1 MSPASVAAACP
12 VGRDPRRSRSSRRAN
27 SWRSPPACRIAPST
41 PPPPMSPLLAA
52 LTTASTFCSV
62 MSPRTST
69 ISMPSAAVELVR
81 IRPDA
86 PRLGQR
92 RQSGHLRVS
101 QLDVEH
107 VDVLRDPLLVRR
119 LRDDDATELDVPA
132 QHDLRGGLVVF
143 LRDAGHDRIVEQPVA
158 APERAPRLGDDAV
171 PVVELARLL
180 LREPRVQLDLVD
192 RGHHRRLAEQALEV
206 RHGEVRHPDRAH
218 PPVGIEPLERSP
230 RVDVEVA
237 LRSGPVDEV
246 EVDDVETEA
255 LLAVVERAQRRVV
268 TVV

>member
-1 MSPASVAAACP
+1 M
-12 VGRDPRRSRSSRRAN
+12 R
-27 SWRSPPACRIAPST
+27 
-41 PPPPMSPLLAA
+41 PLLAA

-107 VDVLRDPLLVRR
+107 VDVLRDPLLARR

-132 QHDLRGGLVVF
+132 QHDLRGGLVVR
-143 LRDAGHDRIVEQPVA
+143 LGDAGHDRVVEQPVA
-158 APERAPRLGDDAV
+158 SPERAPRLGDDAV

-192 RGHHRRLAEQALEV
+192 RRHDRRLAEQSLEV
-206 RHGEVRHPDRAH
+206 RHGEVRHTDRAYA
-218 PPVGIEPLERSP
+218 PVCVQLLESPP
-230 RVDVEVA
+230 RVDVEVT

-246 EVDDVETEA
+246 EVDDVEAEP
-255 LLAVVERAQRRVV
+255 LLAVVERAERGVVAVVGVPDLRRDEDLV
-268 TVV
+268 TREAAVADRA